1 MVGSS
6 KVIQSL
12 GNCIRE
18 LENIKEMI
26 SVLYNAGY
34 IDEKTAEA
42 LKDRGI
48 LLSEE
53 SPSIKEARL
62 VLQQAGR
69 IKNKDAVICCNCNTL
84 IDIYGDEKLEVV
96 DNVVWLFD
104 GCPYCRNNKLEII
117 PNAKD

>member
-6 KVIQSL
+6 KVIQAL

-18 LENIKEMI
+18 LETIREMI
-26 SVLYNAGY
+26 AVLYNAGY
-34 IDEKTAEA
+34 IDEKTAEI

-48 LLSEE
+48 LFSEE
-53 SPSIKEARL
+53 GSSVTEARII
-62 VLQQAGR
+62 LQQASA
-69 IKNKDAVICCNCNTL
+69 ISEKDAVFCSNCNTI

-96 DNVVWLFD
+96 DSIVWFFS